1 MHLACVS
8 ESAERV
14 WSAGVAGNSVL
25 DYAARPEKKKKEK
38 PGSVVHAFTLLQRK
52 VDL

>member
-1 MHLACVS
+1 MHLVCVS

-14 WSAGVAGNSVL
+14 WSTGVAGNSAL
-25 DYAARPEKKKKEK
+25 DYAARLKKKEK
-38 PGSVVHAFTLLQRK
+38 KSQAVWCTLLQRK